1 LNSKEKDHEKQFLDD
16 DSHCSRTNGRLHRQE
31 PDRSEKINDKTLPVT
46 RLITKDTALVHQYV
60 ADIQA
65 LRNVEIRAR
74 VAGFLEKIYVDE
86 GQKVRK
92 GQLLFR
98 INAEEYQARLAKAKA
113 TLESAQA
120 QSKTAELE
128 VYQVGMLVAKKVIS
142 KTELDVAKAKRK
154 AALAKIEEA
163 RSALANASIRL
174 SYTNIRA
181 PFNGIMNR
189 IPLKAG
195 SLIEE
200 GALLTTVSDIRSV
213 YAYFNVSEGEYLEYL
228 KARQR
233 HPQQNNAVVQ
243 LQLADGTG
251 YSHAGKIETVEGEFD
266 AGTGSIAF
274 RARFP
279 NPDKLLKHGATG
291 TVRLA
296 NRIEDALI
304 VPQKAVFEIQDRN
317 YVFIVDSTNTIRMQH
332 FVPQARFSHFYVVKS
347 GLNTG
352 DVIVYEGIRNI
363 QDGLHIVP
371 EMVPMDSLLAI
382 AP

>member
-1 LNSKEKDHEKQFLDD
+1 MKNNFWMMILIVAVLMAGCTAKSQTDQK
-16 DSHCSRTNGRLHRQE
+16 
-31 PDRSEKINDKTLPVT
+31 KINDKTLPVT

>member
-1 LNSKEKDHEKQFLDD
+1 MKNHFRMMIPLLGVLAAGCTAKSQTDGKKV
-16 DSHCSRTNGRLHRQE
+16 
-31 PDRSEKINDKTLPVT
+31 NDQTLPVT

-65 LRNVEIRAR
+65 IRNVEIRAR

-86 GQKVRK
+86 GQQVRK

-98 INAEEYQARLAKAKA
+98 INAEEYETNAARARAALENALARA
-113 TLESAQA
+113 
-120 QSKTAELE
+120 KTAELE
-128 VYQVGMLVAKKVIS
+128 VDRVGMLVAKKVIS

-154 AALAKIEEA
+154 AALATIEEA
-163 RSALANASIRL
+163 RSALANARIRL
-174 SYTNIRA
+174 SYTEIRA
-181 PFNGIMNR
+181 PFNGITNR
-189 IPLKAG
+189 IPRKAG

-200 GALLTTVSDIRSV
+200 GTLLTTVSDIRSV

-233 HPQQNNAVVQ
+233 HPEEDNAVVQ
-243 LQLADGTG
+243 LQLADGTR
-251 YSHAGKIETVEGEFD
+251 YAHAGRIETVEGEFD

-279 NPDKLLKHGATG
+279 NPGKLLKHGATG

-317 YVFIVDSTNTIRMQH
+317 YVFVVDSANTLRMQH

-347 GLNTG
+347 GLQPG

-363 QDGLHIVP
+363 RDGLHIVP
-371 EMVPMDSLLAI
+371 EMVPLDSLLAK

>member
-1 LNSKEKDHEKQFLDD
+1 MKNYFWIFIPFLGVSMAGCTANSQTDQKKL
-16 DSHCSRTNGRLHRQE
+16 
-31 PDRSEKINDKTLPVT
+31 NDKLLPVT
-46 RLITKDTALVHQYV
+46 RLITKDTALLHEYV

-65 LRNVEIRAR
+65 IRNVEVRAR

-86 GQKVRK
+86 GQQVKK

-98 INAEEYQARLAKAKA
+98 INAEEYQAALARARA
-113 TLESAQA
+113 ALENALA

-128 VYQVGMLVAKKVIS
+128 VDRVGMLVDKKVIS
-142 KTELDVAKAKRK
+142 KTELDVAKAKQK
-154 AALAKIEEA
+154 AARAKIEEA
-163 RSALANASIRL
+163 RSALANANIRL
-174 SYTNIRA
+174 SYTEIRA

-189 IPLKAG
+189 IPLKSG

-200 GALLTTVSDIRSV
+200 GTLLTTVSDIGSV

-233 HPQQNNAVVQ
+233 HPQQNNSVVR

-251 YSHAGKIETVEGEFD
+251 YPQAGRIETVEGEFD

-317 YVFIVDSTNTIRMQH
+317 YVFVVDSTNTIRMQH

-347 GLNTG
+347 GLKPG

-363 QDGLHIVP
+363 RDGLQIVP
-371 EMVPMDSLLAI
+371 EMVPMDSLLAK